1 MADTTT
7 ATTLLRARGR
17 IFSGTLPI
25 VAFSTTMLISAAL
38 LFMVQPMF
46 AKMIL
51 PLLGGTPAVWNTSML
66 FFQTILLVGY
76 AYAHYSIKRLGVRR
90 QVVLHLAL
98 VGASLAFL
106 PVALP
111 DGWRP
116 QGESP
121 AIWLLALLTVAIG
134 LPFFVVSTTS
144 PTLQRWF
151 ASLGHRSAD
160 DPSFLYAASNVGSLV
175 ALLSY
180 PLVAEPMLR
189 LTDQAVLWSVGYASF
204 ALLTL
209 GAAVITWR
217 SSSKSAP
224 PRVEAVE
231 DPAVD
236 RPALTRRLRWVGLA
250 FVPSSLML
258 AVTTYFTTDI
268 APIPLLWVIPLGL
281 YLATFIL
288 VFSKRTEHVG
298 RASTRAF
305 PFAVVVLT
313 LTMVLNASR
322 PLWLVIAVHLSAFFL
337 IALACHGRLAA
348 DRPGTN
354 YLTQFYLCL
363 AIGGALGGLFNAI
376 LAPAIFDSL
385 IEYPIVLICA
395 CLLVPRNGSRIARP
409 GLRDVT
415 IPLLVAAVALLAA
428 VLEQAGWA
436 GERSADAAR
445 IIVAL
450 AALIC
455 FAAASRPLRLGGCIS
470 ALFLAN
476 AVPVL
481 GNQAILFADRS
492 FFGVSSV
499 VDVPGNSRHTFNH
512 GSTIHGFQMMDA
524 ALRLRPVGYYDE
536 SGPLRAVF
544 APGPAVDD
552 DVAVIGLGNGTMAC
566 YAKPG
571 QSWTFYELD
580 PTVVRVARDERLF
593 TYLRD
598 CPGSYDVVVGDGR
611 LNLQLAPAGRFSL
624 IAIDA
629 FSSDAIPMHL
639 LTTEAMDVYKDKLSP
654 DGVLLFHISN
664 RYLDLRG
671 VLSRLASQSGLVA
684 YVGDDRDRG
693 DGHRTQ
699 YRSPSVWVAMA
710 QRDATLDGLR
720 IDSLWEPL
728 VPHEDAPLWTDDYS
742 NILSVL
748 RVN

>member
-1 MADTTT
+1 MADTT
-7 ATTLLRARGR
+7 AATLLRTRGR
-17 IFSGTLPI
+17 IFSGALPV

-46 AKMIL
+46 TKMLL

-66 FFQTILLVGY
+66 FFQTALLAGY

-106 PVALP
+106 PVAVP
-111 DGWRP
+111 GGWQPR
-116 QGESP
+116 GENP
-121 AIWLLALLTVAIG
+121 AIWLLALLTVVIG

-151 ASLGHRSAD
+151 ATLGHRSAG
-160 DPSFLYAASNVGSLV
+160 DPYFLYAASNVGSLV

-180 PLVAEPMLR
+180 PILAEPMLR
-189 LTDQAVLWSVGYASF
+189 LTDQAVLWSAGYAAF

-209 GAAVITWR
+209 GAAIITWR
-217 SSSKSAP
+217 SSSRSGPAKAEVAETAVGRLAP
-224 PRVEAVE
+224 
-231 DPAVD
+231 
-236 RPALTRRLRWVGLA
+236 TRRLRWVALA

-258 AVTTYFTTDI
+258 GVTTYFTTDI
-268 APIPLLWVIPLGL
+268 APIPLLWVIPLSL

-288 VFSKRTEHVG
+288 VFSKRTEHIHRVAI
-298 RASTRAF
+298 RAS
-305 PFAVVVLT
+305 PFAVVVLA
-313 LTMVLNASR
+313 LTMVLNASE
-322 PLWLVIAVHLSAFFL
+322 PLWLIIGLHLAAFFL
-337 IALACHGRLAA
+337 IALACHGRVAA
-348 DRPGTN
+348 DRPGASH
-354 YLTQFYLCL
+354 LTSFYLSL

-376 LAPAIFDSL
+376 VAPVVFDSL
-385 IEYPIVLICA
+385 VEYPIVLVCA
-395 CLLVPRNGSRIARP
+395 SLLVSRSTQTSARWAI
-409 GLRDVT
+409 RDMMA
-415 IPLLVAAVALLAA
+415 PLLVVAVGLLAPVAERIGWPGAQWANAGRILLA
-428 VLEQAGWA
+428 V
-436 GERSADAAR
+436 
-445 IIVAL
+445 

-455 FAAASRPLRLGGCIS
+455 FAAGSRPLRFALCVS

-481 GNQAILFADRS
+481 GSGTILFSDRS

-499 VDVPGNSRHTFNH
+499 GYDAGERRHVFNH
-512 GSTIHGFQMMDA
+512 GSTLHGFQSMDA
-524 ALRLRPVGYYDE
+524 DQRLQPASYYDE
-536 SGPLRAVF
+536 SGPLGAVF
-544 APGPAVDD
+544 APGPAAGA
-552 DVAVIGLGNGTMAC
+552 DVAVIGLGTGTMAC
-566 YAKPG
+566 YAKSG

-611 LNLQLAPAGRFSL
+611 LNLQLASPGRFAL
-624 IAIDA
+624 ITIDA

-639 LTTEAMDVYKDKLSP
+639 LTTEAMDVYKDKLAS

-671 VLSRLASQSGLVA
+671 VLSRLASESGLVA
-684 YVGDDRDRG
+684 YVGKDTELDDNDRS
-693 DGHRTQ
+693 Q

-710 QRDATLDGLR
+710 QRDAILDGLGT
-720 IDSLWEPL
+720 DSLWAPL
-728 VPHEDAPLWTDDYS
+728 RPIENAPLWTDDYS

-748 RVN
+748 RAN